1 MAKNLVIVE
10 SPAKTK
16 TIKKYLGNDF
26 EILASFGHVREIP
39 SKATSIDIED
49 NFKIKFTTSDRSKK
63 HLDAIKKATKNAE
76 NIYLAT
82 DPDREEKLYLGMF

>member
-39 SKATSIDIED
+39 SKTPQLMLMISLKSNSQSMTEVKSI
-49 NFKIKFTTSDRSKK
+49 
-63 HLDAIKKATKNAE
+63 
-76 NIYLAT
+76 
-82 DPDREEKLYLGMF
+82 

>member
-16 TIKKYLGNDF
+16 TIKKYLGNEF

-39 SKATSIDIED
+39 SKDTSIDVND
-49 NFKIKFTTSDRSKK
+49 NFKIKFTTS
-63 HLDAIKKATKNAE
+63 
-76 NIYLAT
+76 
-82 DPDREEKLYLGMF
+82 EKRQKTFRCNQKSS